1 MSLQALFPDNVAWF
15 VGTEPLNTVF
25 VVEQDDGLRA
35 DLRDCLSK
43 HGFAVRDF
51 RSAESFLEILP
62 AAGPAC
68 VVVDQHLPGLS
79 GPELQRKLLG
89 NPAVAVVF
97 VTGSGDVPTVVEAMK
112 HGAVD
117 FLAKPIQEA
126 QLVAAV
132 TRGLQDVVRAEALR
146 HARDAFLERVQ
157 RLTTR
162 EREVAVCLIAG
173 LSNKQI
179 AADLGMTEKT
189 AKVHRS
195 HVMAKLEV
203 DSVAQLIRLAEA
215 TRPSPLV
222 PLTAAS
228 RDMP

>member
-1 MSLQALFPDNVAWF
+1 
-15 VGTEPLNTVF
+15 
-25 VVEQDDGLRA
+25 
-35 DLRDCLSK
+35 
-43 HGFAVRDF
+43 
-51 RSAESFLEILP
+51 
-62 AAGPAC
+62 
-68 VVVDQHLPGLS
+68 
-79 GPELQRKLLG
+79 
-89 NPAVAVVF
+89 
-97 VTGSGDVPTVVEAMK
+97 
-112 HGAVD
+112 
-117 FLAKPIQEA
+117 
-126 QLVAAV
+126 
-132 TRGLQDVVRAEALR
+132 VRAEALR

-222 PLTAAS
+222 PLTAAN

>member
-1 MSLQALFPDNVAWF
+1 MARVVVSDALK
-15 VGTEPLNTVF
+15 TVF
-25 VVEQDDGLRA
+25 LVERDDALRA
-35 DLRDCLSK
+35 DLRDCLAA

-79 GPELQRKLLG
+79 GPELQQRLLG
-89 NPAVAVVF
+89 NPALAVVF

-117 FLAKPIQEA
+117 FLAKPIQEE

-132 TRGLQDVVRAEALR
+132 NRGLQNAMRADAQR
-146 HARDAFLERVQ
+146 HARDKFLERVQ
-157 RLTTR
+157 RLTAR
-162 EREVAVCLIAG
+162 EREVAVCLVAG

-179 AADLGMTEKT
+179 ATDLGMTEKT
-189 AKVHRS
+189 AKVHRG

-203 DSVAQLIRLAEA
+203 GSVAELIRLAET
-215 TRPSPLV
+215 TRPSPI
-222 PLTAAS
+222 S
-228 RDMP
+228 RPDGH